1 MSGEE
6 MFDIYDEKMLLL
18 GQAPRSEVHRC
29 GYWHRSFHCWLVRLE
44 EPRGKLYVR
53 FQKRQSSKDTFPNC
67 YDITVA
73 GHLKAGETV
82 RDAAREIEEEI
93 GLLPN
98 FDDLVWIEDC
108 REEAEGIAGGVPF
121 IDREVSSVY
130 AWASSASL
138 AEFRLQ
144 REEVAGI
151 YEADADELIDL
162 FEGRRLSAH
171 AAGYELSSACD
182 GDMIP
187 VRCEV
192 TAEQFVERPSTYYG
206 GLFRALKERFGQH
219 EPDGQQTVR

>member
-1 MSGEE
+1 
-6 MFDIYDEKMLLL
+6 MFDIYDEQMLLL
-18 GQAPRSEVHRC
+18 GQALRSEVHRR
-29 GYWHRSFHCWLVRLE
+29 GYWHRTFHCWLVRQE
-44 EPRGKLYVR
+44 AITGKLFVR
-53 FQKRQSSKDTFPNC
+53 FQKRQSGKDTFPNR

-93 GLLPN
+93 GLLPH
-98 FDDLVWIEDC
+98 FEELVWIEDC
-108 REEAEGIAGGVPF
+108 REEAAGIAGGIPF

-162 FEGRRLSAH
+162 FEGRRGRVD
-171 AAGYELSSACD
+171 AAGYELPSADD
-182 GDMIP
+182 GNMIP

-192 TAEQFVERPSTYYG
+192 AAEQFVERPSTYYG
-206 GLFRALKERFGQH
+206 GLFRALKARFGQH
-219 EPDGQQTVR
+219 EPDGQQTAR

>member
-1 MSGEE
+1 
-6 MFDIYDEKMLLL
+6 MFDIYDERMQPL

-29 GYWHRSFHCWLVRLE
+29 GYWHRTFHCWLVRLE
-44 EPRGKLYVR
+44 EPRGKLYIR
-53 FQKRQSSKDTFPNC
+53 FQKRQSGKDTFPDR

-93 GLLPN
+93 GLLPS
-98 FDDLVWIEDC
+98 FEDLVWIEDC

-130 AWASSASL
+130 AWASPASL

-162 FEGRRLSAH
+162 FEGRRGQ
-171 AAGYELSSACD
+171 AAAVGYELSPSGE

-192 TAEQFVERPSTYYG
+192 TAAMFVERPPTYYG
-206 GLFRALKERFGQH
+206 GLFRALKARFGQ
-219 EPDGQQTVR
+219 QTAR

>member
-6 MFDIYDEKMLLL
+6 IFDIYDEQMQLL
-18 GQAPRSEVHRC
+18 GQASRSEVHRC
-29 GYWHRSFHCWLVRLE
+29 GYWHRTFHCWLVRLE
-44 EPRGKLYVR
+44 EPAGKLFVR
-53 FQKRQSSKDTFPNC
+53 FQKRQSGKDTFPNC

-108 REEAEGIAGGVPF
+108 REEAEGTAGGVPF

-130 AWASSASL
+130 AWASPASL
-138 AEFRLQ
+138 NEFRLQ

-162 FEGRRLSAH
+162 FEGRRRSVG
-171 AAGYELSSACD
+171 AAGYELGPASA
-182 GDMIP
+182 GQEGMVS

-192 TAEQFVERPSTYYG
+192 SAEQFVERPSSYYG
-206 GLFRALKERFGQH
+206 GLFRALKAHF
-219 EPDGQQTVR
+219 GQQTAR